1 MGLRALAA
9 MMTIFNVLLRIV
21 PSATTG
27 GHGNRNEEAG
37 HDHTQQHGA
46 QRFKAS
52 RLAGDGTDAEIHHQ
66 RRQHRQQGRDDHF
79 LDRRLGQHIHRA
91 AVIRLFGALH
101 DARLFL
107 ELAPHFF
114 HHAHC
119 RATNRRHRHAAE
131 QIRQQAAEQQANHNV
146 WAGKREGQC
155 ANALEIR
162 IERRVLNEVVQI
174 LRISGKQHQRTKTG

>member
-1 MGLRALAA
+1 

-21 PSATTG
+21 PGATTG
-27 GHGNRNEEAG
+27 GHGNRNKEAG
-37 HDHTQQHGA
+37 HNHTQQHGT

-52 RLAGDGTDAEIHHQ
+52 RLAGDGIDAEIHHQ
-66 RRQHRQQGRDDHF
+66 RRQHWQQGRDDHF

-91 AVIRLFGALH
+91 AVIRLFGAQH

-107 ELAPHFF
+107 ELAAHFF

-119 RATNRRHRHAAE
+119 RATNRRHCHAAE
-131 QIRQQAAEQQANHNV
+131 QIRQQAAKQQANHNV
-146 WAGKREGQC
+146 WAGEREGQC

-162 IERRVLNEVVQI
+162 VLRRILHEVVQI
-174 LRISGKQHQRTKTG
+174 LRVSGK